1 MLKLGSHPKNILLLQ
16 CHRKL
21 WQSSK
26 EATKA
31 VSRCNEPR
39 NIIKVLKTSRS
50 QGFIDGVFC
59 AAALHRLSTL
69 NSRRDGQCDV
79 VELLE
84 AWTVCLD
91 EASRNLETFGAQELA
106 IAALA
111 VAKSRPRHERS
122 KDLFH
127 QILDRVLP
135 GLHLNSRPLPMRYV
149 SNLLWAAANLRS
161 SADVLFEEVLV
172 TLQQRTHGACNA
184 RDAAQLCWAFATQK
198 HPKALEMLES
208 LAVDQHLWRKLT

>member
-31 VSRCNEPR
+31 VSRCKEPR

-69 NSRRDGQCDV
+69 NSRSRDGPCDV
-79 VELLE
+79 VELFE

-208 LAVDQHLWRKLT
+208 LAVDQHL